1 MGGGGRYLS
10 ILAGPL
16 SLIFLLIWFPRNWR
30 ETAAQAVGF
39 ATPFLP
45 LLLACLLVVVI
56 HPSATIGDPFSRVF
70 WASFIFLAA
79 ARLSLPRTAVY
90 SAAAIGASVYCL
102 VAIRDV
108 FFLGAVRAGNDVN
121 EIVFAETAML
131 TGGIAIVGALTSKG
145 SSPALRILWSLL
157 GGAGLCAVALSG
169 SRGPLLATFLL
180 GGFAIAHGWRQGHHK
195 AIVATILTLG
205 VAVGVA
211 LLYAPLADRIVLA
224 GTQTQEYFSASSP
237 TLTSIGIRLELWRI
251 TLESLPQQP
260 VFGYGYSTVGD
271 LATRL
276 PSLKFLPPEI
286 LYSFQHFHA
295 DWAHA
300 LMAGGLVL
308 LIGLSAS
315 IVLLARTARHDMA
328 RLWLL
333 SAMVVFGLTD
343 LAFFRK
349 PTLTLFIAAWALLV
363 ASSQRTDHVT

>member
-10 ILAGPL
+10 VLVGPL
-16 SLIFLLIWFPRNWR
+16 SLLFLLIWFRRDWR
-30 ETAAQAVGF
+30 EVAAQAADF
-39 ATPFLP
+39 AAPFLP
-45 LLLACLLVVVI
+45 FLLACLLVAVV
-56 HPSATIGDPFSRVF
+56 HPAATIGDPFSRVF
-70 WASFIFLAA
+70 WALFIFLAA
-79 ARLSLPRTAVY
+79 ARLPLSRAAVF
-90 SAAAIGASVYCL
+90 SAAAVGASVYCL

-131 TGGIAIVGALTSKG
+131 TGGLAIVGALTAKG
-145 SSPALRILWSLL
+145 ASPALRILWSLL
-157 GGAGLCAVALSG
+157 GGAGLFAVALSG

-180 GGFAIAHGWRQGHHK
+180 GGLAIAHGWRQGHHK
-195 AIVATILTLG
+195 AIVAATLTLA
-205 VAVGVA
+205 VAVGAA

-224 GTQTQEYFSASSP
+224 GIETQDYFSASSP

-276 PSLKFLPPEI
+276 PALKFLPLE
-286 LYSFQHFHA
+286 LLFGFQHFHA

-315 IVLLARTARHDMA
+315 IVLLARTARHDLA

-333 SAMVVFGLTD
+333 GAMVVFGLTD

-349 PTLTLFIAAWALLV
+349 PTLTLFIAAWTLLA
-363 ASSQRTDHVT
+363 ASSPRADHVT